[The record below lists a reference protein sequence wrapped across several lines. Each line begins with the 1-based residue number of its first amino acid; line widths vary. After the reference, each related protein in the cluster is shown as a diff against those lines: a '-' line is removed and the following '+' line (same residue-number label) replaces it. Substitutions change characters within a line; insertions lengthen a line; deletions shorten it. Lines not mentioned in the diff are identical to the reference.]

1 MISFK
6 ITKQGEV
13 VNEAAWR
20 AKMARREH
28 KRRLKDALATA
39 IVNKAIDMEVE
50 YYIFKQ
56 IHKTVNDRYF
66 TLSSKM
72 QLNFIS
78 SIKQILDK
86 TITIISFMH

>member
-1 MISFK
+1 MQYIINFIINILISKLKSLK

-39 IVNKAIDMEVE
+39 IVNKVIDMEV
-50 YYIFKQ
+50 Q
-56 IHKTVNDRYF
+56 
-66 TLSSKM
+66 
-72 QLNFIS
+72 
-78 SIKQILDK
+78 
-86 TITIISFMH
+86 